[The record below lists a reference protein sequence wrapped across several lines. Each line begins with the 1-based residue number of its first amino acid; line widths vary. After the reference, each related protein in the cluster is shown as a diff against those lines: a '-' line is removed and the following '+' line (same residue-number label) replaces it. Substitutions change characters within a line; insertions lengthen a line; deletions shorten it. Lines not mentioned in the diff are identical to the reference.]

1 MKNVFS
7 ENLDALIKKFDI
19 NVKSL
24 VQSGDPVTYGYVL
37 RVRRGTHS
45 PTTHKA
51 HAIVQIM
58 QRHPKARGYELWMYF
73 VEDYIKTNSVNDG
86 AALKLKAISE
96 LLADAAELGI
106 LPSTQKQRD
115 SVQQLA
121 MVLEKRSA

>member
-24 VQSGDPVTYGYVL
+24 VHSDDPVTYGYVL

-58 QRHPKARGYELWMYF
+58 QRHPQARSYELWMYF
-73 VEDYIKTNSVNDG
+73 ADDYIKTHAIPDG
-86 AALKLKAISE
+86 ASSKLKAISD
-96 LLADAAELGI
+96 LLSDAAELGI
-106 LPSTQKQRD
+106 LPSTQKQRE